1 MSSDGEDD
9 DVEMLDSV
17 NEDPTVGCAP
27 ACPAP
32 VSRGKKNK
40 LRSQVWEFFK
50 LVKEGS
56 VQGLICL
63 TSDMWTSVT
72 TTGYISLTAHYLDK
86 DWLLQKKILNFFPLP
101 PPHTGEH
108 LSAKLFAIVEDWGI
122 EDKLSNITLDNA
134 ANNGACAGIMKSRLV
149 AKKIL
154 FNDVKFFHVR
164 CCAHILALI
173 VKEGLKKIDPVVL
186 KIRASVKSLKKSQ
199 LVDSYYEDCPTDEEW
214 EQIEVVTKFLKVSL
228 KKESRNDIEFIRNMV
243 KEMQVK
249 FDSYWKELSPILAM
263 TVVSDPR
270 SKMNFVKFT
279 YSKLYP
285 EVRELERQVN
295 KVRSNMTTLFN
306 EYYTLS
312 SSRASNSCAT
322 QNLGIQNG
330 GNSTAQ
336 EGSDFFQEY
345 VATQERGGDVLT
357 DLSELD
363 EYLGESY
370 RGCLNSPLDILNYWK
385 NHEQRFPVLSRMAGD
400 ILSIPISTVASE
412 SAFIIGGRENKIWT
426 RTMGI
431 LKKMY

>member
-1 MSSDGEDD
+1 
-9 DVEMLDSV
+9 
-17 NEDPTVGCAP
+17 
-27 ACPAP
+27 
-32 VSRGKKNK
+32 
-40 LRSQVWEFFK
+40 
-50 LVKEGS
+50 
-56 VQGLICL
+56 
-63 TSDMWTSVT
+63 
-72 TTGYISLTAHYLDK
+72 
-86 DWLLQKKILNFFPLP
+86 
-101 PPHTGEH
+101 
-108 LSAKLFAIVEDWGI
+108 
-122 EDKLSNITLDNA
+122 
-134 ANNGACAGIMKSRLV
+134 MKSRLV
-149 AKKIL
+149 AKNIL
-154 FNDVKFFHVR
+154 LNDGKFFHVR

-173 VKEGLKKIDPVVL
+173 VKEGLKEIDPAVL

-199 LVDSYYEDCPTDEEW
+199 VIKQKFLDIVNTLGMCGIKRGIRQDVKTRWNSTYLMLDSCILYKPVFSHLKLVDSDYEDCPTDEEW
-214 EQIEVVTKFLKVSL
+214 EQIEVVTKFLKVFHDITKIFSGSKYPTSNLYFERICQVQVLL

-243 KEMQVK
+243 KEMQAK

-263 TVVSDPR
+263 AVVLDPR

-285 EVRELERQVN
+285 EVRELEREVN
-295 KVRSNMTTLFN
+295 KVRSNMTALFN

-330 GNSTAQ
+330 GNSAAE

-385 NHEQRFPVLSRMAGD
+385 NHEQRFP
-400 ILSIPISTVASE
+400 E
-412 SAFIIGGRENKIWT
+412 KKIWM
-426 RTMGI
+426 RTMGL